1 MINSDDLIKAVN
13 AFRKE
18 CLVRF
23 SKDIDSLKSEE
34 RNERLG
40 YFEKSRLSDFLLF
53 ELTNYPLDHIA
64 RLIKTPR
71 LLKIVLRR
79 VWHSWKV
86 LHGEIDFDD
95 LLISNVLRF
104 ASPEAYSFILENF
117 REIRGLNVENNSS
130 DKEKAKDRLQKKWN
144 CTTENAKWDITAAEK
159 LVAFLFPTYSSEPH
173 LRPINVPQG
182 VRHSKPTDYWS
193 RLNNEEIE
201 IDEIRDQDVLQALNK
216 WKKNNNAICFKK
228 LLLPEALF
236 ECQELAPKF
245 EHFAPLFLNGN
256 DFRNIASSLFT
267 ITLTKEGVHA
277 NNESC
282 SGFLSL
288 WRLSTRDP
296 IGTTEHN
303 KWILD
308 EILKA
313 LNVSLRFANDLFYY
327 WQCNS
332 RDEIRSKKSRPEL
345 HKPIVEKA
353 KCLYELSPKRLISV
367 LDPHYMYSISQFARH
382 LNLPEQGGSGY
393 EPCEWKW
400 LANLLIE
407 AAKINTATILPQI
420 VNLIFKDDMGRS
432 NFICS
437 FDSKFATELFD
448 ERLQEVMSLI
458 AKGFDYSMFD
468 KREKDLIKYAQKF
481 ATEWLKKTENDHKE
495 GN

>member
-1 MINSDDLIKAVN
+1 MINSDDLTKAVDT
-13 AFRKE
+13 FRKE

-23 SKDIDSLKSEE
+23 SEDIDSLKSEE

-40 YFEKSRLSDFLLF
+40 YFEKSRLSDFLLI
-53 ELTNYPLDHIA
+53 ELTDYPIDHIA

-71 LLKIVLRR
+71 LLKIILRR
-79 VWHSWKV
+79 VWHSWEV

-95 LLISNVLRF
+95 LLVANVVRF

-117 REIRGLNVENNSS
+117 REIRCLNVESNSN
-130 DKEKAKDRLQKKWN
+130 DREKEKAKASLQKKWN

-159 LVAFLFPTYSSEPH
+159 LVAFLFPAFSSKPH
-173 LRPINVPQG
+173 SLQTNVLQG
-182 VRHSKPTDYWS
+182 VQDSKPTDYWS

-216 WKKNNNAICFKK
+216 WKKDNNAICFKK

-245 EHFAPLFLNGN
+245 EHFAPHFLNGN
-256 DFRNIASSLFT
+256 DFRSIASSLFN
-267 ITLTKEGVHA
+267 IMLTKEGVHA

-288 WRLSTRDP
+288 WRLSTRNSIDSKK
-296 IGTTEHN
+296 HN

-332 RDEIRSKKSRPEL
+332 QGEVSSKESRPEL
-345 HKPIVEKA
+345 HKPLVEKA
-353 KCLYELSPKRLISV
+353 KCLYGSSPKRLISV
-367 LDPHYMYSISQFARH
+367 LDPQYMYSISHFSRH

-393 EPCEWKW
+393 KPHEWKW
-400 LANLLIE
+400 LASLLIE
-407 AAKINTATILPQI
+407 AAEINTATILPQI
-420 VNLIFKDDMGRS
+420 VQLIFKEDMGVGDFTHR
-432 NFICS
+432 
-437 FDSKFATELFD
+437 FDSTFATEFFD
-448 ERLQEVMSLI
+448 ERLLEVMSLL
-458 AKGFDYSMFD
+458 AKEFDYNMFD
-468 KREKDLIKYAQKF
+468 QRERNFIEYAQKY
-481 ATEWLKKTENDHKE
+481 ATEWLDKM
-495 GN
+495 GNELPG

>member
-1 MINSDDLIKAVN
+1 MINSDDLTKAVDT
-13 AFRKE
+13 FRKE

-34 RNERLG
+34 RNNRLG
-40 YFEKSRLSDFLLF
+40 YFEKSRLSDFLLI
-53 ELTNYPLDHIA
+53 ELTDYPIDHVA

-71 LLKIVLRR
+71 LLKIILRR

-95 LLISNVLRF
+95 LLVANVVRF

-117 REIRGLNVENNSS
+117 REIRGLNVESNSN
-130 DKEKAKDRLQKKWN
+130 DGEKAKAKTRLQKKWDY
-144 CTTENAKWDITAAEK
+144 TTENAKWDITAAEK
-159 LVAFLFPTYSSEPH
+159 LVAFLFPAFSSEPH
-173 LRPINVPQG
+173 SLQTNVLQG
-182 VRHSKPTDYWS
+182 VQDSKPTDYWS

-201 IDEIRDQDVLQALNK
+201 IDEIRDQDVLQVLNK
-216 WKKNNNAICFKK
+216 WKNNNNAICFKK

-245 EHFAPLFLNGN
+245 EHFAPHFLNGN
-256 DFRNIASSLFT
+256 DFRSIASSLFV
-267 ITLTKEGVHA
+267 IMLTKEDVHA
-277 NNESC
+277 NKDSC

-288 WRLSTRDP
+288 WRLSTRNSIDP
-296 IGTTEHN
+296 TKHN
-303 KWILD
+303 KWILN

-332 RDEIRSKKSRPEL
+332 RGEVSSKESRPEL
-345 HKPIVEKA
+345 HKPIVEEA
-353 KCLYELSPKRLISV
+353 KRLYESSPKRLISV
-367 LDPHYMYSISQFARH
+367 LDPHYMYSISQFTQY

-393 EPCEWKW
+393 EPHEWKW

-420 VNLIFKDDMGRS
+420 VNLIFKDDMGIS

-437 FDSKFATELFD
+437 FNSKLATEFFG

-458 AKGFDYSMFD
+458 AEGFDYSVFD
-468 KREKDLIKYAQKF
+468 KREKDLIEYAQKF
-481 ATEWLKKTENDHKE
+481 ATEWLDKM
-495 GN
+495 GNELPG